1 MCETIHQR
9 VGSGHDPVVRP
20 DGLRRGDVPKGV
32 LGLGVLIALVSMA
45 AVACGGEELPTAT
58 PQPASPLP
66 PPSAPIATT
75 PPSEPVA
82 EGSETEGATGSQV
95 AVAGQDPGGS
105 GKYQFG
111 PNEMTFGV
119 GEVVTF
125 TLSSETEFH
134 TFTVDDLGIDVP
146 MDPGS
151 SETLTFTFDNP
162 GTFQLICIPHEFQG
176 MVGSITV
183 K

>member
-1 MCETIHQR
+1 M
-9 VGSGHDPVVRP
+9 
-20 DGLRRGDVPKGV
+20 PKGV
-32 LGLGVLIALVSMA
+32 IGLGVLIALVSMA

-58 PQPASPLP
+58 PQPASPPP
-66 PPSAPIATT
+66 PPSAPIVAAPT
-75 PPSEPVA
+75 SEPVA
-82 EGSETEGATGSQV
+82 EGSETEGAAGTPV

-105 GKYQFG
+105 GEYQFG
-111 PNEMTFGV
+111 PNEMTFDV

-125 TLSSETEFH
+125 TLSAETEFH

-146 MDPGS
+146 LDPGT
-151 SETLTFTFDNP
+151 SETLTFTFDKP
-162 GTFQLICIPHEFQG
+162 GTFQLVCIPHEFQG

>member
-1 MCETIHQR
+1 M
-9 VGSGHDPVVRP
+9 DPVVRP

-134 TFTVDDLGIDVP
+134 TFTVDDLGLDVSVNS
-146 MDPGS
+146 G
-151 SETLTFTFDNP
+151 ETVRHTLTFDKA
-162 GTFQLICIPHEFQG
+162 GTFSLICIPHQLLG
-176 MVGSITV
+176 MVGTITV
-183 K
+183 N